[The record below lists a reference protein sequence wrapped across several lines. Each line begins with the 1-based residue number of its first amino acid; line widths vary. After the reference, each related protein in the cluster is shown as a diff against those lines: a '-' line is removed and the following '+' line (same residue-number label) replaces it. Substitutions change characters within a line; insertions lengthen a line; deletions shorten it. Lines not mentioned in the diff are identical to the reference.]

1 VERKAAVARMFTQA
15 NNGRMPRTIVN
26 RFWARLLGR
35 GLVEDVD
42 DMDGEPWS
50 VEVLDWLAA
59 DFVEHGYDLK
69 HLLATIATS
78 QAYQMPAVQRPS
90 KQVKDYVFRG
100 PEVRRMTA
108 EEFADTLSQ
117 ITGEWPVYAPSIRG
131 VYARQWRMP
140 SSPLTRGLGRPI
152 RDQVF
157 TDRNQDATTLQALE
171 LVNGAALR
179 QLLAHGAKRMLG
191 QVPPAPANLY
201 DSGRVSGNMNTS
213 ILDRTITARLRTV
226 DIDISG
232 VSELRL
238 LIMDVGSYSPERVR
252 PVWVG
257 AVLTGATGETPL
269 SSLRPK
275 SGEALQ
281 TAVRLSGQVYPDAL
295 APGLASELVYD
306 IGGKG
311 YTRLQAKLGLD
322 DQCLQSDISP
332 AVRFFVFKEQPDLER
347 LVQVEP
353 GVPAPSPLR
362 NPFTRDSVISTLF
375 QAMLGRPPSL
385 QEQRLASQV
394 LPAHVTSESL
404 ADLLWAMAMQP
415 EFQLIY

>member
-1 VERKAAVARMFTQA
+1 
-15 NNGRMPRTIVN
+15 
-26 RFWARLLGR
+26 
-35 GLVEDVD
+35 
-42 DMDGEPWS
+42 
-50 VEVLDWLAA
+50 
-59 DFVEHGYDLK
+59 
-69 HLLATIATS
+69 
-78 QAYQMPAVQRPS
+78 
-90 KQVKDYVFRG
+90 
-100 PEVRRMTA
+100 
-108 EEFADTLSQ
+108 
-117 ITGEWPVYAPSIRG
+117 
-131 VYARQWRMP
+131 
-140 SSPLTRGLGRPI
+140 
-152 RDQVF
+152 VF
-157 TDRNQDATTLQALE
+157 TDRHQDATTLQALE

-201 DSGRVSGNMNTS
+201 DSGRVSGNMNTT

-226 DIDISG
+226 DIDLSG
-232 VSELRL
+232 VSDVRL
-238 LIMDVGSYSPERVR
+238 LIVDAGSYSPERVR

-257 AVLTGATGETPL
+257 AVLSGANGETPL

-295 APGLASELVYD
+295 APGLASELVYA
-306 IGGKG
+306 IGGQG

-322 DQCLQSDISP
+322 DECLQSDISP

-362 NPFTRDSVISTLF
+362 NPFTRDSVIFALF
-375 QAMLGRPPSL
+375 QAMLGRPPSV
-385 QEQRLASQV
+385 QEQRLASQA
-394 LPAHVTSESL
+394 LPARVTSEGL